1 MFMLLANWTR
11 LQASYPFI
19 QKSTSLS
26 ISSPSLNK
34 MALMEEIQNSSS
46 STRSNLGLSM
56 LLNLFSRVIRSN
68 RVSLGF
74 ELSKIFISFEISG
87 RIPVSFFY
95 SSEIWSI
102 SSSFMVKKNVD
113 PLPYLLTKSM

>member
-1 MFMLLANWTR
+1 
-11 LQASYPFI
+11 
-19 QKSTSLS
+19 
-26 ISSPSLNK
+26 

-46 STRSNLGLSM
+46 STRSTLGFPM
-56 LLNLFSRVIRSN
+56 LLNLLRLVIRSN
-68 RVSLGF
+68 KVSLGF

-102 SSSFMVKKNVD
+102 SSSFMVKKKVD